1 MSRLQKMSIRGIR
14 SFSPYEEI
22 KIEFFRPLTLIQ
34 GHNGC
39 GKTVRIKK
47 IILNY
52 LLLIP
57 LDYNRMSKN
66 GHGGVTPASI
76 FQWKNIHK

>member
-39 GKTVRIKK
+39 GKTVRIN
-47 IILNY
+47 IIISNY
-52 LLLIP
+52 LILI
-57 LDYNRMSKN
+57 L
-66 GHGGVTPASI
+66 
-76 FQWKNIHK
+76 

>member
-39 GKTVRIKK
+39 GKTVRIK
-47 IILNY
+47 LLSNY
-52 LLLIP
+52 LLLTP
-57 LDYNRMSKN
+57 LDYN
-66 GHGGVTPASI
+66 
-76 FQWKNIHK
+76 

>member
-1 MSRLQKMSIRGIR
+1 MSRLLKMSIRGIR

-39 GKTVRIKK
+39 GKTVRNIF
-47 IILNY
+47 
-52 LLLIP
+52 LIMI
-57 LDYNRMSKN
+57 Y
-66 GHGGVTPASI
+66 
-76 FQWKNIHK
+76 

>member
-39 GKTVRIKK
+39 GKTVRIKINNFK
-47 IILNY
+47 LFIINSFRL
-52 LLLIP
+52 
-57 LDYNRMSKN
+57 
-66 GHGGVTPASI
+66 
-76 FQWKNIHK
+76 

>member
-1 MSRLQKMSIRGIR
+1 MSIRGIR

-39 GKTVRIKK
+39 GKTVSKK
-47 IILNY
+47 LLIINY
-52 LLLIP
+52 LFL
-57 LDYNRMSKN
+57 
-66 GHGGVTPASI
+66 TP
-76 FQWKNIHK
+76 FRL

>member
-1 MSRLQKMSIRGIR
+1 MSRLQKMSVRGIR

-39 GKTVRIKK
+39 GKTVRIKL
-47 IILNY
+47 IIPNY
-52 LLLIP
+52 LILTS
-57 LDYNRMSKN
+57 LDYHRMSQN
-66 GHGGVTPASI
+66 GHRGVTPS
-76 FQWKNIHK
+76 FVF

>member
-39 GKTVRIKK
+39 GKTVRK
-47 IILNY
+47 LFNNY
-52 LLLIP
+52 NLFHINP
-57 LDYNRMSKN
+57 
-66 GHGGVTPASI
+66 
-76 FQWKNIHK
+76 F

>member
-39 GKTVRIKK
+39 GKTVRKK
-47 IILNY
+47 LNN
-52 LLLIP
+52 L
-57 LDYNRMSKN
+57 K
-66 GHGGVTPASI
+66 
-76 FQWKNIHK
+76 FFNINSSRL

>member
-22 KIEFFRPLTLIQ
+22 KIEFLRPLTLIQ

-39 GKTVRIKK
+39 GKTVRK
-47 IILNY
+47 LFNNY
-52 LLLIP
+52 NLFHINP
-57 LDYNRMSKN
+57 
-66 GHGGVTPASI
+66 
-76 FQWKNIHK
+76 F

>member
-39 GKTVRIKK
+39 GKTVSDN
-47 IILNY
+47 ILILKY
-52 LLLIP
+52 FFL
-57 LDYNRMSKN
+57 
-66 GHGGVTPASI
+66 TP
-76 FQWKNIHK
+76 FRL

>member
-1 MSRLQKMSIRGIR
+1 MSRLLKMSIRGIR

-39 GKTVRIKK
+39 GKTVSYN
-47 IILNY
+47 ILILKY
-52 LLLIP
+52 FFL
-57 LDYNRMSKN
+57 
-66 GHGGVTPASI
+66 TP
-76 FQWKNIHK
+76 FRL